1 MSSIYNIE
9 WKYLQLVELL
19 EENGGELTE
28 EIELE
33 LQALEENRD
42 ELIESMC
49 KSIANKSRD
58 VASIDSEIERLSE
71 LKQNNVKSIDATK
84 KGIIK
89 ILKLFGMRSANKK
102 SKGYAFKTALFSGFT
117 RSFESVIV
125 DDVAIESQFAPITGK
140 TSKYINYKIDAKVDH
155 TQLLRLNELGILPV
169 TSFSTSVDKKLL
181 KEYLLDVAQSQTEN
195 NVETDDAPERDSIA
209 DYASISSNESL
220 IIK

>member
-28 EIELE
+28 ELELE

-71 LKQNNVKSIDATK
+71 IKQNNIKSIDATK

-209 DYASISSNESL
+209 DYVSISSNESL